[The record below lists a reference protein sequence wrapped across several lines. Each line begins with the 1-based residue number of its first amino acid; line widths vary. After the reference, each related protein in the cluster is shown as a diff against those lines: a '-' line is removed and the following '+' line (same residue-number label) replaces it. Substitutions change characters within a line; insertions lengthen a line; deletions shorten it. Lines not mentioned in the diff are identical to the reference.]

1 MDALFFK
8 KIAEEQAGRISDLE
22 KSLDTCE
29 KIIMA
34 QDAKI
39 ELLEKIC
46 DQQKQTIEV
55 QERLINIFQS
65 EASDSSDK

>member
-8 KIAEEQAGRISDLE
+8 KIAEEQAGRISELE
-22 KSLDTCE
+22 ESLDTCD
-29 KIIMA
+29 KLIKA

>member
-29 KIIMA
+29 KLIKA
-34 QDAKI
+34 QDVKI
-39 ELLEKIC
+39 DLLEKVC

>member
-8 KIAEEQAGRISDLE
+8 KIAEEQADRISELE
-22 KSLDTCE
+22 ESLDTCD
-29 KIIMA
+29 KLIKA

-39 ELLEKIC
+39 GLLEKIC
-46 DQQKQTIEV
+46 DQQKQTIEA
-55 QERLINIFQS
+55 QERLIDILQS

>member
-1 MDALFFK
+1 MDASFYK
-8 KIAEEQAGRISDLE
+8 KIAEEQADRISDLE
-22 KSLDTCE
+22 ESLDTCE
-29 KIIMA
+29 KLIKA
-34 QDAKI
+34 QDVKI
-39 ELLEKIC
+39 DLLEKVC

>member
-29 KIIMA
+29 KIIKA

-55 QERLINIFQS
+55 QERFINIFQS